1 MFLLYPFTRIRVSKG
16 SKRVF
21 RNSESFT
28 THVVLSKAKALA
40 LVLAK
45 AVVSTLYLL
54 RNKVQQIV
62 KLFLLIN

>member
-1 MFLLYPFTRIRVSKG
+1 VFLLYLFTRIRVSKS

-28 THVVLSKAKALA
+28 TYAVLSKAKALA

-45 AVVSTLYLL
+45 VVVLTLYLL
-54 RNKVQQIV
+54 RNNVQQIV